1 MLFRDLG
8 NTMLL
13 QLFDLFWMAYNRAAP
28 AMPGREP
35 TEVHRN
41 HVAIL
46 EAVTGGDLRLAQQAV
61 QQHYTGIE
69 DRLRD

>member
-1 MLFRDLG
+1 
-8 NTMLL
+8 MLL

-46 EAVTGGDLRLAQQAV
+46 EAVTSGDLRLAQQAV